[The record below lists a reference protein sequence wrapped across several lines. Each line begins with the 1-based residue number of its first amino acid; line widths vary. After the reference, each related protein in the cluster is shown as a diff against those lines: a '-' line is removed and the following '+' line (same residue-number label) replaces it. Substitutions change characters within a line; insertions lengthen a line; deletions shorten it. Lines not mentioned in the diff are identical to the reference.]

1 MRIRLNG
8 EAREVP
14 AGCTVAELLE
24 ELRLRSEQV
33 AVERNGELV
42 TRAAHRETQLA
53 EEDAVEVVTLVGG
66 G

>member
-8 EAREVP
+8 EERELAEGTSVAQLVARATSGP
-14 AGCTVAELLE
+14 
-24 ELRLRSEQV
+24 V

-42 TRAAHRETQLA
+42 PRGRHAATVL
-53 EEDAVEVVTLVGG
+53 VEGDRVEIVTLVGG

>member
-8 EAREVP
+8 AERELP
-14 AGCTVAELLE
+14 AGTSVAELVARE
-24 ELRLRSEQV
+24 TSGPV

-42 TRAAHRETQLA
+42 PRARHAGTELA
-53 EEDAVEVVTLVGG
+53 DGDRVEIVTLVGG

>member
-8 EAREVP
+8 EERELP
-14 AGCTVAELLE
+14 AGTSVAELVAQE
-24 ELRLRSEQV
+24 TSGPV

-42 TRAAHRETQLA
+42 PRARHAGTELA
-53 EEDAVEVVTLVGG
+53 DGDRVEIVTLVGG